1 MVWFASTSQ
10 TILGAQNNMHALMIC
25 LCTEVNVGSARSGF
39 SSDEL
44 IPITSVEL
52 NLKQTC
58 KDLCKG
64 IALNHGKVA
73 NLKMA
78 LALLKEIESV
88 ERKLAISLESERTSK
103 NRVKKFTKDKC
114 PGC

>member
-1 MVWFASTSQ
+1 MDSDS
-10 TILGAQNNMHALMIC
+10 
-25 LCTEVNVGSARSGF
+25 SRSSSF
-39 SSDEL
+39 SSEEL
-44 IPITSVEL
+44 IPIRSVEL
-52 NLKQTC
+52 RLKQTC

-64 IALNHGKVA
+64 IALNHGRVA

-78 LALLKEIESV
+78 RALLKEIKSV